1 MLLPG
6 PLSATAAD
14 TYKHTSSSSRAAAT
28 PEPEE
33 KTPKD
38 SGCCEDVQ
46 TVQAGWPAEY
56 CVPGGEPAA
65 LPENQ
70 AEHSSTAQPS
80 QGVHVER
87 PVGADTDNNSA
98 TVSC

>member
-14 TYKHTSSSSRAAAT
+14 TYKHTSSSRAAP

-33 KTPKD
+33 KTPED

-46 TVQAGWPAEY
+46 TVQAGRPAEY
-56 CVPGGEPAA
+56 CVPGGQPAA

-80 QGVHVER
+80 QGVHVEL
-87 PVGADTDNNSA
+87 PVGADTA